1 MNSKILKSVLL
12 CLFLSGC
19 ASERASNMQED
30 AAKIAELKCVSRK
43 FTNRKFKLAAQYNK
57 LDNQLLSKTNTEGTD
72 DRLRSQLDK
81 EKKELVQKSQVVSD
95 SLLKYLRTVWNENYK
110 TEQDKRNLDSLTE
123 IEFKRICQE
132 K

>member
-1 MNSKILKSVLL
+1 MNSKTLL
-12 CLFLSGC
+12 LVFLYLFLSGC
-19 ASERASNMQED
+19 ASEQSSNMQQD
-30 AAKIAELKCVSRK
+30 ATKIAELKCVSRK
-43 FTNRKFKLAAQYNK
+43 FTNQKFELASRYNK
-57 LDNQLLSKTNTEGTD
+57 LDDQLLKKTNTEGTD
-72 DRLRSQLDK
+72 DRLRSQLDV

-95 SLLKYLRTVWNENYK
+95 SLLKYLRTAWNENYK

>member
-1 MNSKILKSVLL
+1 MNFKTLKLLTL
-12 CLFLSGC
+12 CLLLSAC
-19 ASERASNMQED
+19 ANERSSNMQQD

-43 FTNRKFKLAAQYNK
+43 FTNRKFELAARYNK
-57 LDNQLLSKTNTEGTD
+57 LDDQLLNKKNTEITD
-72 DRLRSQLDK
+72 DSLRSRLDI
-81 EKKELVQKSQVVSD
+81 EKKELVKKSQVVSD
-95 SLLKYLRTVWNENYK
+95 SLLKYFRTLWNENYK